1 MLEFYLCISVGFAD
15 SDLAVAGCW
24 CCAKLSSQHACE
36 VLEQTLS
43 ESTSSPKCAFVL
55 SRARDGFSG
64 SAPSW
69 VRLRPPLRGRFQ
81 ATKGPDVAWGTC
93 VLSRTRDE
101 LNCYFLSRRGASG
114 LTPAQDTTLKKM
126 HNGGNTRRNR
136 AQDELNRHVA

>member
-1 MLEFYLCISVGFAD
+1 MRRRGPSRGVRVHG
-15 SDLAVAGCW
+15 DLPPKRQRTFSRREHGMQGWLDQPHPA
-24 CCAKLSSQHACE
+24 
-36 VLEQTLS
+36 
-43 ESTSSPKCAFVL
+43 SPKCAFVL

-69 VRLRPPLRGRFQ
+69 VRLLSTLRGRFQ

-93 VLSRTRDE
+93 VLSRGRKE
-101 LNCYFLSRRGASG
+101 LNCYFLSLRGTSG
-114 LTPAQDTTLKKM
+114 LTPAQDTTLKEL